1 LIILSIVKD
10 MFSDIEFKNKHKQ
23 NSKSFT
29 RLRKLGFNVIMI
41 LILQKSVKSV
51 QNRINEFFDKLCSD
65 IIPATASAFTQA
77 RSNLSHS
84 AFIDLNRNGIVS
96 PYYEDGIYKKWHTY
110 RLLAVDGSKLVL
122 PPSNEI
128 REEFGSLQT
137 TDNKGNVHGQYN
149 AAVASVLFDALN
161 GLAIDSVLSHCRS
174 SEQSLAIG
182 HLKYVH
188 PGDLLLFD
196 RGYPSYEYLAS
207 IAQRS
212 ADYLGR
218 CSRGS
223 FKQAQKMFEDDT
235 ITSLVTTI
243 RPPASLT
250 KKKLKELGLPHE
262 LTVRFIRVT
271 LSTGETEVLVTS
283 ILDESLKPDDFKE
296 LYYLR
301 WGIETYY
308 HILKSHLALEN
319 FSGYTVESVKQ
330 DFYAMVFMT
339 SLEAVLIEDAQAVLS
354 TKTNKN
360 KQTVNRAIS
369 FNALKNNV
377 IQLFHSDVSIEIVL
391 DKLTALFLS
400 TPTMRRRGREVDRKN
415 STPGKIINFLR
426 RRKKVIF

>member
-1 LIILSIVKD
+1 
-10 MFSDIEFKNKHKQ
+10 MFNDVEFKSKHKQ
-23 NSKSFT
+23 SCNAFT
-29 RLRKLGFNVIMI
+29 RERKLGFKLLMI

-51 QNRINEFFDKLCSD
+51 QNRINEFFDKLCSG
-65 IIPATASAFTQA
+65 IAPATASAFTQA

-84 AFIDLNRNGIVS
+84 AFIALNQEGIINS
-96 PYYEDGIYKKWHTY
+96 FYEDGAYKKWRGY

-128 REEFGSLQT
+128 REEFGSLET
-137 TDNKGNVHGQYN
+137 TDNKGNVQGEYN
-149 AAVASVLFDALN
+149 AALASVLYDVLN
-161 GLAIDSVLSHCRS
+161 GVAIDSIVAHCRS
-174 SEQSLAIG
+174 SEQNLAIG
-182 HLKYVH
+182 HLIHVKA
-188 PGDLLLFD
+188 GDLILFD

-212 ADYLGR
+212 ADYVGR

-223 FKQAQKMFEDDT
+223 FKQAQKMFQDDT
-235 ITSLVTTI
+235 INSLVTTI
-243 RPPASLT
+243 KPPASLS
-250 KKKLKELGLPHE
+250 KKKIKELRLPQE
-262 LTVRFIRVT
+262 LTVRFIRVI

-283 ILDESLKPDDFKE
+283 ILDESLKPDIFKE

-319 FSGYTVESVKQ
+319 FSGFTVESVKQ

-339 SLEAVLIEDAQAVLS
+339 SLEAVLVDDAQTVLDC
-354 TKTNKN
+354 KTNLN
-360 KQTVNRAIS
+360 KQVVNRAIS

-377 IQLFHSDVSIEIVL
+377 IQLFHSDIEIETVL

-400 TPTMRRRGREVDRKN
+400 TPTIRRNGRDVDRKK
-415 STPGKIINFLR
+415 STSGKIINFLR
-426 RRKKVIF
+426 RRKKIIF